1 MIQHGGSVGK
11 PLCNNI
17 KILTDTTLHEESH
30 LKILR
35 LLESNPRMNQRDLS
49 KAMGISLGKTNY
61 CIKAL
66 LDKGLIKMQ
75 NFRNSQNKLA
85 YAYLLTPAGVEAKA
99 RITVSFLKNKLQE
112 YERLRIEIEML
123 QREAAQKN
131 LLENTNE

>member
-1 MIQHGGSVGK
+1 M
-11 PLCNNI
+11 
-17 KILTDTTLHEESH
+17 
-30 LKILR
+30 LR
-35 LLESNPRMNQRDLS
+35 LLEANPQMNQRDLS

-85 YAYLLTPAGVEAKA
+85 YSYLMTPAGVEAKA
-99 RITVSFLKNKLQE
+99 RITVQFLKYKLLE

-123 QREAAQKN
+123 QREAAQKSIQ
-131 LLENTNE
+131 EKTHE